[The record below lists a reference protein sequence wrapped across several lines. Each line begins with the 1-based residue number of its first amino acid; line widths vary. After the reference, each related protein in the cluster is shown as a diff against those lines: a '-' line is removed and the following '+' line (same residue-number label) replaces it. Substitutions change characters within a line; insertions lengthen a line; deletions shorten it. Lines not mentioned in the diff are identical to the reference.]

1 MFTDLSLPA
10 QTAYAQLVDSLQSLE
25 VTRCIT
31 DVPGSFNRKDIGG
44 KQYWYYQSRLLD
56 GTMRQVYLGPH
67 SDRLEA
73 LIEARKGKGKRKSE
87 AMPRTASALG
97 AHAVAL
103 GAEAILPAHLRVVH
117 KLSDE
122 GFFRAG
128 GLLIGTHAFIS
139 AGNMLGVRWGSDE
152 RTQDLDFAHAG
163 KQLSLALPS
172 NATLDLS
179 DAISKLEMGFT
190 PVSSLDG
197 VLGGSW
203 IHPTD
208 STFRLDF
215 VTTMDRTEQDL
226 VMIPAFNAQFQAL
239 RFMEFSMEGVAQAAV
254 FARTGEPCLVSVPD
268 PARMAIHKL
277 IVSGLRSG
285 TFTTKANKDVSQAA
299 SLISFYVER
308 SPSQIEAAY
317 EDAMSRGPK
326 WRKALG
332 VGVDNLQ
339 RRFPAIQFPRNAYR
353 KPQMT
358 VK

>member
-1 MFTDLSLPA
+1 MFTDLSLSA

-31 DVPGSFNRKDIGG
+31 DVPGSFNRKEIGG

-56 GTMRQVYLGPH
+56 GSMRQVYLGPH
-67 SDRLEA
+67 SDRLEV
-73 LIEARKGKGKRKSE
+73 LIDARKRRPE
-87 AMPRTASALG
+87 AATRTTSALG

-103 GAEAILPAHLRVVH
+103 GAEPILPAHLRVVN
-117 KLSDE
+117 KLADE

-128 GLLIGTHAFIS
+128 GLLIGTHAFIA

-152 RTQDLDFAHAG
+152 RTQNLDFAHVG
-163 KQLSLALPS
+163 KRLSLALPS
-172 NATLDLS
+172 NATLDSS

-239 RFMEFSMEGVAQAAV
+239 RFMEFSMEGVAQATV

-277 IVSGLRSG
+277 IVSGLPDDERGALG

-299 SLISFYVER
+299 SMISFYVER

-332 VGVDNLQ
+332 VGVENLQ
-339 RRFPAIQFPRNAYR
+339 RRFPNLKFPHDS
-353 KPQMT
+353 
-358 VK
+358 

>member
-1 MFTDLSLPA
+1 MFTDLSLLA
-10 QTAYAQLVDSLQSLE
+10 QTAYAQLVDSLQSLA

-56 GTMRQVYLGPH
+56 GSMRQVYLGPH

-73 LIEARKGKGKRKSE
+73 LIEARKRKPE
-87 AMPRTASALG
+87 AAQRTTSALG

-103 GAEAILPAHLRVVH
+103 GAEPILPAHLRVVH
-117 KLSDE
+117 KLAHE

-128 GLLIGTHAFIS
+128 GLLIGTHAFIA
-139 AGNMLGVRWGSDE
+139 AGNMLGVRWGGDE
-152 RTQDLDFAHAG
+152 RTQDLEFAHAG
-163 KQLSLALPS
+163 KQLALALPS
-172 NATLDLS
+172 NATLDPS

-215 VTTMDRTEQDL
+215 LTTMDRTEQDL

-239 RFMEFSMEGVAQAAV
+239 RFMEFSMEGVTQAVV

-285 TFTTKANKDVSQAA
+285 SFTTKADKDVSQAA

-308 SPSQIEAAY
+308 SPSQIEAAF
-317 EDAMSRGPK
+317 EDAISRGPK

-332 VGVDNLQ
+332 VGVENLQ
-339 RRFPAIQFPRNAYR
+339 RRFPEIRFPRNGHR
-353 KPQMT
+353 KART
-358 VK
+358 IAR

>member
-1 MFTDLSLPA
+1 MFTDLSLSA
-10 QTAYAQLVDSLQSLE
+10 QTAYAQLVDSLQSLA
-25 VTRCIT
+25 VKRCVT
-31 DVPGSFNRKDIGG
+31 DVPGSFNRKEVSG
-44 KQYWYYQSRLLD
+44 KQYWYYQSRHLD
-56 GTMRQVYLGPH
+56 GTMRQIYLGPE
-67 SDRLEA
+67 SERLDA
-73 LIEARKGKGKRKSE
+73 LIETRKDGKRRPTT
-87 AMPRTASALG
+87 APRATTALG

-103 GAEAILPAHLRVVH
+103 GAEPILPAHLRVVN
-117 KLSDE
+117 KLADE

-128 GLLIGTHAFIS
+128 GLLIGTHAFIA
-139 AGNMLGVRWGSDE
+139 AGNMLGVRWGNDE

-172 NATLDLS
+172 NAKLDLH

-215 VTTMDRTEQDL
+215 VTTMDRTGKDL
-226 VMIPAFNAQFQAL
+226 VMVPAFNAQFQAL

-254 FARTGEPCLVSVPD
+254 FAKTGEPCLVSVPD

-285 TFTTKANKDVSQAA
+285 TFTTKANKDISQAA
-299 SLISFYVER
+299 ALISFYVER
-308 SPSQIEAAY
+308 SPSQIDAVY

-332 VGVDNLQ
+332 VGVANLQ
-339 RRFPAIQFPRNAYR
+339 RRFPEVRFP
-353 KPQMT
+353 
-358 VK
+358 